1 MTLIVIFAEQRLSC
15 QSEVI
20 RMSPRN
26 VFLFVF
32 DTMAD
37 WETSFA
43 IAGINNPRFQQ
54 HPSRYRVTTVGT
66 TRRPVTTMG
75 GLRVIPDTT
84 LSEIECSDA
93 AMLILPGGETWES
106 FSNLEAIDTARA
118 FFIESVP
125 IAAICGATFALAR
138 GGMLD
143 DFHHTSNSRDYLVA
157 SGYRGEK
164 FYCDIPAVTDESVIT
179 ASSLAP
185 LEFAREIFKTLDL
198 YSPSALEAWY
208 SLYKF
213 GNANHYQEFANFNA

>member
-1 MTLIVIFAEQRLSC
+1 MF
-15 QSEVI
+15 
-20 RMSPRN
+20 PRN

-43 IAGINNPRFQQ
+43 VAGIHNPRYQQ
-54 HPSRYRVTTVGT
+54 HPDRYHLVTVGA

-84 LSEIECSDA
+84 LAEIDSRDA

-106 FSNLEAIDTARA
+106 HSNMEAIDIARV
-118 FFIESVP
+118 FFVESVP

-138 GGMLD
+138 AGMLD
-143 DFHHTSNSRDYLVA
+143 DFHHTSNGRDYLLA
-157 SGYRGEK
+157 SGYRGDQ
-164 FYCDIPAVTDESVIT
+164 FYCDVPAITDESVIT
-179 ASSLAP
+179 ASGFAP

-198 YSPSALEAWY
+198 YAPSALDAWY
-208 SLYKF
+208 SLFKF
-213 GNANHYQEFANFNA
+213 GNASRYQELASYAA